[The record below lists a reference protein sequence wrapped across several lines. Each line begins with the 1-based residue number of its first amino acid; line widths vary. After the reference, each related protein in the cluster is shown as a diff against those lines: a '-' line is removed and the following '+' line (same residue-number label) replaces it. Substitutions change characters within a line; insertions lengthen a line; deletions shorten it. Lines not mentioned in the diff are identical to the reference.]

1 MRVHRH
7 RRRVLRY
14 RKQEKDP
21 TQVLAHASRTNRT
34 TARGSTSSLTSLW
47 TINSFHSYL
56 GLHTEP
62 NRRTQN
68 TTLEEGYEDLRKSA
82 SKFLTIQI
90 GISTFKFDPSNG
102 SYLAKPFNIFVF
114 PTTLTGYSP
123 QGRCFLTEASSLDFL
138 AKNRFDFNK
147 WVYQGTPIRL
157 SFHTRGYAFVSL
169 FVGLCA

>member
-21 TQVLAHASRTNRT
+21 TDSFTSFGQNNKRTI
-34 TARGSTSSLTSLW
+34 ARGRTSSLTSLW
-47 TINSFHSYL
+47 TINSYRSYL

-102 SYLAKPFNIFVF
+102 SYLAKPFNVFVF

-147 WVYQGTPIRL
+147 WVYQGTPISL
-157 SFHTRGYAFVSL
+157 SFHTWRCAFV
-169 FVGLCA
+169 VGLCA

>member
-1 MRVHRH
+1 MCVDIHTWEG
-7 RRRVLRY
+7 RRVCAVFNIYGHL
-14 RKQEKDP
+14 P
-21 TQVLAHASRTNRT
+21 IA
-34 TARGSTSSLTSLW
+34 
-47 TINSFHSYL
+47 FL

-62 NRRTQN
+62 GRRTQN

-90 GISTFKFDPSNG
+90 GIATFKFDPSNG

-147 WVYQGTPIRL
+147 WVYQGNK
-157 SFHTRGYAFVSL
+157 SFVVAHMAL
-169 FVGLCA
+169 FLLR